1 MVDFSN
7 NQIES
12 RTRAKKKTLAESL
25 EEAKAKGK
33 LTLAETDADTN
44 PVVNVIV
51 DNKPKSNKTSN
62 KSSKIKNKKIVNNQ
76 VHIQGDDFR
85 NAKTDKHGI
94 PININVP
101 RNILEVAF
109 IVKFNA
115 AFKRHTALNILH
127 SLEDDGIII
136 SSKGG
141 YVDFLWSKFRVTADG
156 GLRKEYRYTD
166 DLFISALVKAHG
178 DVARDSEKA
187 LKNMIDIE
195 DGLNKDTNDNKDDN
209 KDN

>member
-33 LTLAETDADTN
+33 LTFAETDANTN

-76 VHIQGDDFR
+76 VHIQGDDFK
-85 NAKTDKHGI
+85 NAKVDKHGI

-101 RNILEVAF
+101 RHILEVAF

-141 YVDFLWSKFRVTADG
+141 YVDFLWSKFRITADG

-195 DGLNKDTNDNKDDN
+195 DGLNKNNNDNKAN
-209 KDN
+209 N

>member
-7 NQIES
+7 NQIER
-12 RTRAKKKTLAESL
+12 RTRPKKKTLAESL

-33 LTLAETDADTN
+33 LTFAEADADTN

-76 VHIQGDDFR
+76 VHLQGDDFK
-85 NAKTDKHGI
+85 NAKVDKHGI

-101 RNILEVAF
+101 RHILEVVF

-127 SLEDDGIII
+127 SLEDDGIIS
-136 SSKGG
+136 SSKG
-141 YVDFLWSKFRVTADG
+141 YVDFLWGKFRVTADG
-156 GLRKEYRYTD
+156 WLRKEYRYTD

-187 LKNMIDIE
+187 LKDMIDIE
-195 DGLNKDTNDNKDDN
+195 DGLNKDNNDNKAN
-209 KDN
+209 N